1 MRLKPDAILL
11 QTDGHRKPPRS
22 ELSPWICCFY
32 SRSILEHI
40 LKRQILERL
49 LSKFELALIRAPLDL
64 DFLEFACRQELY
76 LLQALSR
83 HVDIPQGIIQ
93 ALQELFGLLRQYLD
107 SEAPN
112 TAVGSVIGLRGRPKF
127 EIERQ
132 QLVEMLGTNLSV
144 PCIAKLLGVS
154 SSTIFRRMR
163 EFGLSVSELYSSI
176 SDEELDNVVISI
188 KNDMP
193 TAGYRMVKG
202 RLLSIGLRVQWTR
215 MAASMHRV
223 DSIGILSRLASL
235 GCVVRRTYSVRGPLS
250 LVHVDT
256 NHKLIRYNIVL
267 FGGVDGYSRK
277 VMYLGASTNNRA
289 STAYGFFLEATQRH
303 GVPLR
308 VRGDQGVENV
318 QIARFMFSVRG
329 TDRGSFISGK
339 SVHNQ
344 RIERLWRDVRVIVI
358 NKYSAILLCLEED
371 GLLDIS
377 STDDLFCTNID
388 QPESPEEP
396 DVDWEI
402 AADHDGEEEDAGIV
416 VPEFDCPLSPE
427 DITELES
434 VFQQIDP
441 NTPVKELYLLCRE
454 YVAER
459 CGS

>member
-1 MRLKPDAILL
+1 
-11 QTDGHRKPPRS
+11 
-22 ELSPWICCFY
+22 
-32 SRSILEHI
+32 
-40 LKRQILERL
+40 
-49 LSKFELALIRAPLDL
+49 
-64 DFLEFACRQELY
+64 
-76 LLQALSR
+76 
-83 HVDIPQGIIQ
+83 
-93 ALQELFGLLRQYLD
+93 
-107 SEAPN
+107 
-112 TAVGSVIGLRGRPKF
+112 
-127 EIERQ
+127 
-132 QLVEMLGTNLSV
+132 MLGTNLSV

-344 RIERLWRDVRVIVI
+344 RIERLWRDVRVIVT
-358 NKYSAILLCLEED
+358 NKYSAILLSLEED

-377 STDDLFCTNID
+377 STDDLFCVHYIILPRLQMDLGIFTEGWNHHPLSTERNQCPEQLWQLGLMQTNID

-402 AADHDGEEEDAGIV
+402 AADHDGEEDAGIV

-427 DITELES
+427 DITELQS

>member
-1 MRLKPDAILL
+1 MAVE
-11 QTDGHRKPPRS
+11 TSH
-22 ELSPWICCFY
+22 
-32 SRSILEHI
+32 HI

-64 DFLEFACRQELY
+64 DFLEF
-76 LLQALSR
+76 
-83 HVDIPQGIIQ
+83 
-93 ALQELFGLLRQYLD
+93 
-107 SEAPN
+107 
-112 TAVGSVIGLRGRPKF
+112 
-127 EIERQ
+127 
-132 QLVEMLGTNLSV
+132 
-144 PCIAKLLGVS
+144 
-154 SSTIFRRMR
+154 
-163 EFGLSVSELYSSI
+163 
-176 SDEELDNVVISI
+176 
-188 KNDMP
+188 
-193 TAGYRMVKG
+193 
-202 RLLSIGLRVQWTR
+202 
-215 MAASMHRV
+215 
-223 DSIGILSRLASL
+223 
-235 GCVVRRTYSVRGPLS
+235 
-250 LVHVDT
+250 
-256 NHKLIRYNIVL
+256 
-267 FGGVDGYSRK
+267 

-318 QIARFMFSVRG
+318 QRARFMFSVRG

-344 RIERLWRDVRVIVI
+344 RIERLWRDVRVIVT
-358 NKYSAILLCLEED
+358 NKYSAILLSLEED

-377 STDDLFCTNID
+377 STDDLFCVHYIILPRLQMDLGIFTEGWNHHPLSTERNQCPEQLWQLGLMQTNMD

-396 DVDWEI
+396 DVDWEV
-402 AADHDGEEEDAGIV
+402 AADHDGEEEDAGNV

-427 DITELES
+427 DITELQS